1 MIPFPEISQQEFCD
15 HMKDEDFFLAYG
27 NPVIVRADSGVKL
40 LCIAFPMVERL
51 MRAAGRDE
59 ELEEIMRA
67 VEQKS
72 NA

>member
-15 HMKDEDFFLAYG
+15 HMEDEDFFLAYG
-27 NPVIVRADSGVKL
+27 NPVIVHADSGAKL
-40 LCIAFPMVERL
+40 LCIAFPMVEHL

-59 ELEEIMRA
+59 EGEEIKRA

>member
-1 MIPFPEISQQEFCD
+1 M
-15 HMKDEDFFLAYG
+15 
-27 NPVIVRADSGVKL
+27 IVRADSGVKL